1 MLEWINQ
8 AAKKRLHLSS
18 REFQMILVVSIP
30 FMIGAL
36 TFVWSNT
43 RLVKQSYEY
52 QALMKER
59 RNLLRDNHLLTVE
72 AESLKS
78 LDRVQQLARKK
89 IGLEYPKNN
98 QVVTV
103 FLN

>member
-1 MLEWINQ
+1 
-8 AAKKRLHLSS
+8 
-18 REFQMILVVSIP
+18 MILVVSIP

-59 RNLLRDNHLLTVE
+59 RNLLRDKQLLTVE
-72 AESLKS
+72 AVSLKS